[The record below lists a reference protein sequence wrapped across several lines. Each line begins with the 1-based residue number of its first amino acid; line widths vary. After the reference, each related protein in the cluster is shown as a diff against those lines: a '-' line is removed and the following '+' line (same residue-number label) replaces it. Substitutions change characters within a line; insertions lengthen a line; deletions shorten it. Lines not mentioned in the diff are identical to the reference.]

1 MKNKILLSLICV
13 LVGLVSIGCA
23 KKNVV
28 SIDNLRSLRN
38 EGIEYTDTSSEM
50 DYYVERSELTND
62 IEYNEHH
69 LDYYVGK
76 SEQYNDI
83 KYNEYYE
90 GETRKIFLA
99 SNITDIIIT
108 RGGQNISLNKFLL
121 SDTKM
126 SDYDIIHFM
135 MRKLDKKNTLKDGGT
150 TIYRGKNKD
159 ITMIV
164 CNTLDKN
171 YDVYIGDYNM
181 KYEQFMC
188 N

>member
-13 LVGLVSIGCA
+13 LVVLVSIGCA

-28 SIDNLRSLRN
+28 SIDNSRN
-38 EGIEYTDTSSEM
+38 VRDEEIEYTDTSSEM
-50 DYYVERSELTND
+50 
-62 IEYNEHH
+62 
-69 LDYYVGK
+69 DYYVGK

-83 KYNEYYE
+83 KYNEYYI

>member
-13 LVGLVSIGCA
+13 LVVLVSIGCA

-28 SIDNLRSLRN
+28 SIDNSRSLRD
-38 EGIEYTDTSSEM
+38 EETEYTDTSSEM
-50 DYYVERSELTND
+50 
-62 IEYNEHH
+62 
-69 LDYYVGK
+69 DYYVGK

-83 KYNEYYE
+83 KYNEYYI

-99 SNITDIIIT
+99 SNITDIIIASY
-108 RGGQNISLNKFLL
+108 GQKISLNKFLL

-171 YDVYIGDYNM
+171 NDVYIGDYNM

>member
-13 LVGLVSIGCA
+13 LIGLVSIGCA

-28 SIDNLRSLRN
+28 SIDNSRSLRN

-50 DYYVERSELTND
+50 DYYVERSEQ
-62 IEYNEHH
+62 H
-69 LDYYVGK
+69 
-76 SEQYNDI
+76 NDI
-83 KYNEYYE
+83 KYNEYYI

-99 SNITDIIIT
+99 SNITDIIIAS
-108 RGGQNISLNKFLL
+108 GGQKISLNKFLL

-135 MRKLDKKNTLKDGGT
+135 MRKLDKKNTLKDGVT
-150 TIYRGKNKD
+150 TIYRSKNKD

>member
-28 SIDNLRSLRN
+28 SIDNSRSLRN

-50 DYYVERSELTND
+50 DYYVERSEQ
-62 IEYNEHH
+62 H
-69 LDYYVGK
+69 
-76 SEQYNDI
+76 NDI
-83 KYNEYYE
+83 KYNEYYI

-99 SNITDIIIT
+99 SNITDIIIAS
-108 RGGQNISLNKFLL
+108 GGQKISLNKFLL

-150 TIYRGKNKD
+150 TIYRSKNKD

>member
-1 MKNKILLSLICV
+1 MKNKLVLSLICV
-13 LVGLVSIGCA
+13 LFVLVSIGCA

-28 SIDNLRSLRN
+28 SIDNSRN
-38 EGIEYTDTSSEM
+38 VRDEEIEYTDTSSEM
-50 DYYVERSELTND
+50 
-62 IEYNEHH
+62 
-69 LDYYVGK
+69 DYYVGK

-83 KYNEYYE
+83 KYNEYYI

-121 SDTKM
+121 SDTSM
-126 SDYDIIHFM
+126 SVYDIIHFM

-171 YDVYIGDYNM
+171 NDVYIGDYNM

>member
-28 SIDNLRSLRN
+28 SIDNSRSLRN

-50 DYYVERSELTND
+50 DYYVERSEQ
-62 IEYNEHH
+62 H
-69 LDYYVGK
+69 
-76 SEQYNDI
+76 NDI
-83 KYNEYYE
+83 KYNEYYI

-99 SNITDIIIT
+99 SNITDIIIAS
-108 RGGQNISLNKFLL
+108 GGQKISLNKFLL

-150 TIYRGKNKD
+150 TIYRSKNKD
-159 ITMIV
+159 RTMIV